1 MNDAPA
7 PRPPIRSPIRIAIV
21 DDSASVRAVVRRF
34 FSWTEDIEV
43 VGEAVDGR
51 AAVELVLEK
60 EPDVVLMDLMMPG
73 LDGYGATEEIM
84 ATRPTPIIVLS
95 SRANRNQMRIAFECM
110 RRGAVEVMA
119 KPEDTESW
127 KQLAESLP
135 ELVRTVAARPAAG
148 APEEPPPPPVEREP
162 APRRLRWVAVGASTG
177 GPTALRELIEVL
189 PVPFP
194 MTLLIVQHI
203 TAGFEAGLADWLN
216 KAFVPD
222 IRLAKDGEM
231 PRPGTIRLAPR
242 DAHLVLDPGGIL
254 RLDRATPPRGG
265 HRPSVDELF
274 SSVAR
279 SAPGNAAGVLLTGM
293 GTDGA
298 DGLAEL
304 HQTGALTFAQDQ
316 ASSVV
321 FGMPRAAIERGV
333 VDLVMSPAEI
343 GRALG
348 RIALEP
354 VSKGRS

>member
-1 MNDAPA
+1 MSEPA
-7 PRPPIRSPIRIAIV
+7 SRRPPIRPTIRIVIV
-21 DDSASVRAVVRRF
+21 DDSPSVRAVVRRF

-43 VGEAVDGR
+43 VGEAADGA
-51 AAVELVLEK
+51 AAVELVIAQ
-60 EPDVVLMDLMMPG
+60 EPDVVLMDLIMPG
-73 LDGYGATEEIM
+73 LDGYGATEQIM

-110 RRGAVEVMA
+110 RRGAVEVMP

-127 KQLAESLP
+127 KQLADSLP
-135 ELVRTVAARPAAG
+135 ELVRTVAARPGRNAV
-148 APEEPPPPPVEREP
+148 EVPPAPVEIEP

-177 GPTALRELIEVL
+177 GPTALRELIEAL

-194 MTLLIVQHI
+194 MSILIVQHI

-216 KAFVPD
+216 KEFPPD

-254 RLDRATPPRGG
+254 RLDRATPARGG

-274 SSVAR
+274 SSVAK

-304 HQTGALTFAQDQ
+304 HQSGALTFAQDQ

-333 VDLVMSPAEI
+333 ADLVMSPAEI
-343 GRALG
+343 GRTLG
-348 RIALEP
+348 RIALEAVARP
-354 VSKGRS
+354 RS